1 MQEFYFE
8 VKDRKGTK
16 NQVVEHFF
24 RLEDDVMQE
33 LDERSKIDDIFSD
46 EHVLSTSH
54 DLIPWFAD
62 FSNYLA
68 SDIVPSGLSF
78 HQRKKFMDDVKI
90 FYWMSLTYTEVE
102 LMAYS
107 SLCAGS

>member
-1 MQEFYFE
+1 M
-8 VKDRKGTK
+8 KDRKGTK

-62 FSNYLA
+62 FSNYPA
-68 SDIVPSGLSF
+68 SDIVPVNLSF
-78 HQRKKFMDDVKI
+78 HQSKKIMHVVKI
-90 FYWMSLTYTEVE
+90 FFWDEPYLYRS
-102 LMAYS
+102 
-107 SLCAGS
+107 